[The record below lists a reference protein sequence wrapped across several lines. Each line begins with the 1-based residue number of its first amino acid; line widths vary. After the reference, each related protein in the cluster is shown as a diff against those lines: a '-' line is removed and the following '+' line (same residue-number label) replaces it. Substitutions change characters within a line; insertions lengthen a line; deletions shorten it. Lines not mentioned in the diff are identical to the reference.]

1 MVVTQDFI
9 TPGVAA
15 SRAGNPLT
23 SIVAGGGADID
34 RADRGC
40 QSGGID
46 RPRGGHR
53 WPGRRRSERDALSG
67 SSTTGDHGVT
77 VAATGLVLGN
87 RGSGIEIGGAKPW
100 SSTTA
105 RSAPGSLVYAPTA
118 NGHVQN
124 FGLIR
129 SGNSNAGSTF
139 GVVVNGG
146 NARVENFGTIPTSTQ
161 VGAGVNLAT
170 IGIGALGSRVENHG
184 LIPGFAESVKGS
196 APGDLLITAG
206 VLVGLAD
213 LAGGH
218 DFYDGTG
225 GSATNLLGHGG
236 RGGR

>member
-1 MVVTQDFI
+1 MALMVVTQDFI

-15 SRAGNPLT
+15 SLAGNPLT

-40 QSGGID
+40 QSGGVD

-87 RGSGIEIGGAKPW
+87 RGSGIEICGAKPW

-105 RSAPGSLVYAPTA
+105 RSAPGSMVYAPTA

-146 NARVENFGTIPTSTQ
+146 NARVENFGTIPSSTQ
-161 VGAGVNLAT
+161 VGGGGQSGHHRDRGVGQPGREPRVDPRLCRVGQGQRAGRSPDN
-170 IGIGALGSRVENHG
+170 SR
-184 LIPGFAESVKGS
+184 
-196 APGDLLITAG
+196 G
-206 VLVGLAD
+206 V
-213 LAGGH
+213 
-218 DFYDGTG
+218 G
-225 GSATNLLGHGG
+225 GSGGSG
-236 RGGR
+236 RGP

>member
-1 MVVTQDFI
+1 M
-9 TPGVAA
+9 
-15 SRAGNPLT
+15 
-23 SIVAGGGADID
+23 
-34 RADRGC
+34 
-40 QSGGID
+40 
-46 RPRGGHR
+46 
-53 WPGRRRSERDALSG
+53 
-67 SSTTGDHGVT
+67 
-77 VAATGLVLGN
+77 
-87 RGSGIEIGGAKPW
+87 
-100 SSTTA
+100 
-105 RSAPGSLVYAPTA
+105 VYAPTA

-225 GSATNLLGHGG
+225 GSGDDTLRGGDLDDQSRGDAGNDTLAGFAGADQLAGGDGDDRITGNGSDDALVGGIGNDRLSGGG
-236 RGGR
+236 R